1 VTGELTSV
9 SAPLDLT
16 SVSAPQ
22 RGRFF
27 VALDLDERARSALTA
42 WRDSVI
48 SGHPGIRP
56 VAEDALHVTLCFLG
70 MCAIADVDAIA
81 AACAVESRAPLT
93 GLRLGVGIW
102 LPRRRP
108 RVLAVA
114 VEDDAGALAGVQSHL
129 AGALEDGGWY
139 RPEARPYLAHVTV
152 ARVAKDERVRAAPLP
167 PPPPVALGDATT
179 VTLYRSHLSPRGS
192 RYEAVRV
199 IPITFVSRS
208 ADAAG

>member
-1 VTGELTSV
+1 VTGDRTSV
-9 SAPLDLT
+9 SGPLE
-16 SVSAPQ
+16 

-27 VALDLDERARSALTA
+27 VALDLDERARSALA
-42 WRDSVI
+42 SWREGILSR
-48 SGHPGIRP
+48 HPGVRA
-56 VAEDALHVTLCFLG
+56 VDQGALHVTLCFLG

-93 GLRLGVGIW
+93 GLRLGAGIW

-114 VEDDAGALAGVQSHL
+114 VDDDAGALASVQSHL
-129 AGALEDGGWY
+129 AAALEDGRWY
-139 RPEARPYLAHVTV
+139 RAEARPYLAHVTV
-152 ARVAKDERVRAAPLP
+152 ARVARDERVRAAPLP
-167 PPPPVALGDATT
+167 PRPSVALADATT

-192 RYEAVRV
+192 RYEALRV
-199 IPITFVSRS
+199 IPITFAGRA